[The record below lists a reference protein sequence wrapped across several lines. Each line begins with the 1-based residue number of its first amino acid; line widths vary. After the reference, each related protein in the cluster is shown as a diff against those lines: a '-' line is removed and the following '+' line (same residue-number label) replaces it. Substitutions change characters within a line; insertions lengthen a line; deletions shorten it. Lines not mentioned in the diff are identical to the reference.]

1 MSYLSDK
8 DYEKEKQ
15 NVARY
20 HNWIEIPLLICFFIG
35 IITAAFNFTI
45 AGFTPI
51 VWFII
56 SFWCTLVIICM
67 EVTMI
72 RTALTRKES
81 DS

>member
-1 MSYLSDK
+1 MSHLSDEE
-8 DYEKEKQ
+8 YEKEKS
-15 NVARY
+15 NITKY
-20 HNWIEIPLLICFFIG
+20 HNWMEIPLLICFFIS

-51 VWFII
+51 IWFVL

-81 DS
+81 TS

>member
-1 MSYLSDK
+1 MSELSNE

-15 NVARY
+15 NVTRY
-20 HNWIEIPLLICFFIG
+20 HNWMEIPLIIFFFIG

-45 AGFTPI
+45 GGFTPI
-51 VWFII
+51 IWFVL

-72 RTALTRKES
+72 RTAVVRKKS
-81 DS
+81 NS